1 MTPHQLSALTAY
13 ADTTHRALSS
23 AVRHPA
29 THAART
35 QTLHQVLNGHPAAA
49 VSEILGRP
57 RRRRQGIFFSGPQWA
72 TLIANALPVER
83 CERILDP
90 ACGIGDL
97 LLAVARELPLGPTL
111 RDTLQ
116 GWSVRLAGNDLHG
129 SFLELA
135 WLRLQAL
142 AMERHGMAHPRQQ
155 LATGR
160 PTSFRVANALR
171 EPWALRAGDGLVMN
185 PPFQAIAA
193 PRGTITGAGRVT
205 AALPF
210 LERAVGH
217 APPGVH
223 VVALVPEVLRSGSR
237 YGRLRDWLAQR
248 CDGLRFEAH
257 GLFSDEANIDVAL
270 LVATTRAPASPTTK
284 PAHDLPMPVPA
295 TTVGAE
301 PNSHG
306 RRLGDVCTV
315 RVGAVVPHRTL
326 KNAPRQPYIAVADIS
341 PWTEMIPQREA
352 GFRATAHRPPF
363 VAVRRTSGPKDKE
376 RIRATVV
383 KGKRPILVE
392 NHILVLKPKQRTV
405 AACRALMEQLRQP
418 RTHDW
423 LNQRIRCRHLT
434 VGAVSEIPLP

>member
-13 ADTTHRALSS
+13 ADATHRELSS
-23 AVRHPA
+23 AVRHPP
-29 THAART
+29 THAARA

-49 VSEILGRP
+49 ISDILGRP
-57 RRRRQGIFFSGPQWA
+57 RRRLQGIFFSGPQWA
-72 TLIANALPVER
+72 TLIARALPVDR
-83 CERILDP
+83 CDRILDP

-111 RDTLQ
+111 QDTLQ
-116 GWSVRLAGNDLHG
+116 AWSVRLAGSDLHA

-142 AMERHGMAHPRQQ
+142 AMERHGMAHPRLQ
-155 LATGR
+155 LATAC
-160 PTSFRVANALR
+160 PTSFRVANALK
-171 EPWALRAGDGLVMN
+171 ESWALRAGDGLVMN

-193 PRGTITGAGRVT
+193 PRGTVTSAGRVT

-217 APPGVH
+217 APPGIR

-237 YGRLRDWLAQR
+237 YGRLRDWLSQR

-257 GLFSDEANIDVAL
+257 GLFSEEANIDVAL
-270 LVATTRAPASPTTK
+270 LVATTRAPSSPKGT
-284 PAHDLPMPVPA
+284 PVPLA
-295 TTVGAE
+295 APTMTFVAE
-301 PNSHG
+301 PVAPG

-341 PWTEMIPQREA
+341 PWTETTPRREA
-352 GFRATAHRPPF
+352 GYRATAHKPPF

-383 KGKRPILVE
+383 KGKQPILVE
-392 NHILVLKPKQRTV
+392 NHLLVLKPHKDTL
-405 AACRALMEQLRQP
+405 AACRELMEQLRQP
-418 RTHDW
+418 HTHDW

-434 VGAVSEIPLP
+434 VGAVCEIPLP